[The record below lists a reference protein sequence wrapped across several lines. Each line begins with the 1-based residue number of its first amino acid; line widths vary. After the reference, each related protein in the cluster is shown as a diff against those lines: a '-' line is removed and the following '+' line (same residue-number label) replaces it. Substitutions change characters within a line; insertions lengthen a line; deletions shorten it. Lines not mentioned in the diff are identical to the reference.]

1 VSAFKD
7 EFTVPDNYSME
18 DIKRRVR
25 SWNASPLG
33 EDYIME
39 VKSDRHIILTKAKH
53 DLKLCFLPCIA
64 PFAGIPVLFLFI
76 GAGPSG
82 FLFGL
87 AVYLVLIL
95 TIEIWAVYKFCLNPK
110 KAVYEIMF
118 SNEMPIRVHVYASG
132 EIAASAHEYRALRD
146 SLYGGSGDQGMGPN
160 L

>member
-7 EFTVPDNYSME
+7 EFIVPDNYSME
-18 DIKRRVR
+18 DIKHRVK

-64 PFAGIPVLFLFI
+64 PFVGLPILFLFVA
-76 GAGPSG
+76 AGPSG
-82 FLFGL
+82 FLFGM

-95 TIEIWAVYKFCLNPK
+95 AIEIWAVYKFCLNPK

-118 SNEMPIRVHVYASG
+118 SNEMPIRIHVYASG

-146 SLYGGSGDQGMGPN
+146 SLYGSSGDQGMGPN
-160 L
+160 F